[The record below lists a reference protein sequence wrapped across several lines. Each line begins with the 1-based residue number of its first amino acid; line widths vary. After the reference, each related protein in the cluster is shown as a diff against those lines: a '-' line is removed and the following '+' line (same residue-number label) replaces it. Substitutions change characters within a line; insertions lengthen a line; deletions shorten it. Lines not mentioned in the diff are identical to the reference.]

1 MWCIWR
7 IRKVGEYLRE
17 ETLVGTLTDVLL
29 RSIQERTKAMIPSSP
44 FFNFLDMLNLELN
57 LFMYNWVYSCLHPT
71 C

>member
-7 IRKVGEYLRE
+7 IRKAGEYLRE

-29 RSIQERTKAMIPSSP
+29 RSIQEWTKAMIPSSP

-57 LFMYNWVYSCLHPT
+57 LFMYNWVYSCLHPM